1 MKRMKWFALVVLLC
15 LSAGAC
21 RTEDPA
27 VAPSPSASA
36 TAGETASPG
45 ATPSGDPGL
54 LAEGSAGPGLDY
66 QLRLVPG
73 DPVCAQL
80 RRLEEA
86 GDFMVCDENS
96 EQDFN
101 GDDDLRYAFGGLNPE
116 QVPKF
121 VIGITDEKVARVV
134 VNLAEGPSPE
144 VATLSST
151 EAPDLR
157 FFVVMLNPDP
167 PQHVQAVRGL
177 DARGKTVAG
186 FSLAE
191 GGPSPLPTG

>member
-1 MKRMKWFALVVLLC
+1 MKRMRWFACVVLLC

-27 VAPSPSASA
+27 VAPSPSASV
-36 TAGETASPG
+36 TAGETGSPA
-45 ATPSGDPGL
+45 ATPTADPLTLAQGSG
-54 LAEGSAGPGLDY
+54 GPGLEY
-66 QLRLVPG
+66 ELKLVPG
-73 DPVCAQL
+73 DPVCVQL

-86 GDFMVCDENS
+86 GDFMICDENS

-151 EAPDLR
+151 GVPDRR

-177 DARGKTVAG
+177 DAGGKTVAG
-186 FSLAE
+186 FSLGE
-191 GGPSPLPTG
+191 EGPSPLPTG